1 MGIQGIIKPPP
12 EIRAV
17 ADKTAMFVSKNGR
30 DFEKKILNSAKGK
43 TPKFAFLHE
52 SSPFHAYYEDRIVF
66 YSTNG
71 PNGKEDSVAGDA
83 AGASGGDGNKNEISN
98 DVEKDKQQQGQENEM
113 IKENGVQKPPTD
125 ETKVGTARKAKS
137 IVDPV
142 AKSLLVQRA
151 KIKQMNEESSSS
163 SSQENDD
170 NLDDKQKIQATLPRP
185 IYTTPI
191 PPKSISPC
199 QLEIIKVTAQFVAL
213 NGGSGG
219 GGGMNKNNVFM
230 RELTIQ
236 EWENPLYGF
245 LQPRHGHY
253 AYFTQ
258 LVDIYRRILQRT
270 VLLHEQRI
278 AEEKKSGAVNN
289 DSNNDDSKS
298 PSSSSDKSLFTLMTL
313 KKIVGL
319 DGSEQSDM
327 NTLQLNNEIKSIE
340 KMAGNIH
347 SCLDHA
353 AYQAEYERYNEEK
366 RQEQLEKMMN
376 QGENGI
382 LGGTAKVDWHD
393 FIIVE
398 TIDFAVDEVVEAL
411 PPPPPPLPEEE
422 AKKQQPTFIQTNDS
436 DDEDN
441 EGIQVV
447 PDYKPKVVSSQ
458 AKFASESRTH
468 VIDPISKRSIP
479 IADMSEHMRIQ
490 LLDPKWAAE
499 RERFLEKQKESNLVG
514 GDMMAK
520 NVDALLKA
528 KGGLF
533 SSSVSF

>member
-1 MGIQGIIKPPP
+1 MGIQGIIRPPP

-71 PNGKEDSVAGDA
+71 ANGKEEASSTA
-83 AGASGGDGNKNEISN
+83 AASGGGGGGNN
-98 DVEKDKQQQGQENEM
+98 DVDKQQQGQDNE
-113 IKENGVQKPPTD
+113 IKKDNDVQTPPT
-125 ETKVGTARKAKS
+125 EESKIGTARKAKS

-142 AKSLLVQRA
+142 AKALLVQRA

-163 SSQENDD
+163 QEEHENSNDD
-170 NLDDKQKIQATLPRP
+170 NVDEKQKILAMKPRP

-191 PPKSISPC
+191 PPNSISPC
-199 QLEIIKVTAQFVAL
+199 QLEIIKITAQFVAL

-219 GGGMNKNNVFM
+219 GGGMNRNNVFM

-278 AEEKKSGAVNN
+278 AEEKKSGAN
-289 DSNNDDSKS
+289 NNDDSMP
-298 PSSSSDKSLFTLMTL
+298 PSSTSDKSLLTLTTL

-327 NTLQLNNEIKSIE
+327 NTLQLNYEIESIE
-340 KMAGNIH
+340 KMDGNVH
-347 SCLDHA
+347 SCLEYA
-353 AYQAEYERYNEEK
+353 AYHAEYERYNEEK

-382 LGGTAKVDWHD
+382 LGGSARVDWHD
-393 FIIVE
+393 FIVVE
-398 TIDFAVDEVVEAL
+398 TIDFPENEVVEAL

-422 AKKQQPTFIQTNDS
+422 GKKQQPTFIQTNDS

-499 RERFLEKQKESNLVG
+499 RERFLEKQKDSNLVG

-533 SSSVSF
+533 SSSVRLLQYYYFFI